1 MKAILIDPFTQTISE
16 VDYDGNYKNIYKLIE
31 ANCFDL
37 AHLDRGDAIFVDDA
51 GLINGT
57 RALFKHEDYHSVL
70 AGKGL
75 ILGSNNQGAS
85 ISCKATLEETK
96 RKVKFVV
103 WLDDEFQLAEGSENM
118 Q

>member
-16 VDYDGNYKNIYKLIE
+16 VDYDGNYKNIYKLIG

-37 AHLDRGDAIFVDDA
+37 AHLGQGDAIFVDDE

-57 RALFKHEDYHSVL
+57 RALFKHDDYDSVL

-75 ILGSNNQGAS
+75 ILGSDNRGES
-85 ISCKATLEETK
+85 VSCKATLEETK
-96 RKVKFVV
+96 NKVRFVV
-103 WLDDEFQLAEGSENM
+103 WLDDEFQLAQGSEQM